1 MQSHLSL
8 LLAQAVPEAAKQV
21 SIVGLLG
28 DASGVVLAV
37 LALLIFSSIAS
48 WFVIGFKTFQL
59 MRANRQ
65 TRAFLA
71 IFWDS
76 KRLDAIYAEAER
88 LPHSPVSQVFQAG
101 FEFFHL

>member
-48 WFVIGFKTFQL
+48 WL
-59 MRANRQ
+59 SSASRP
-65 TRAFLA
+65 
-71 IFWDS
+71 S
-76 KRLDAIYAEAER
+76 
-88 LPHSPVSQVFQAG
+88 S
-101 FEFFHL
+101 